1 MEIGEWEMNGKVV
14 DMVVRESGHDRY
26 GGCEVMGLME
36 DSMEEK

>member
-1 MEIGEWEMNGKVV
+1 MEIGEWRMNGKCGRYG
-14 DMVVRESGHDRY
+14 MRESGHDRS